1 VNLRKGIFSRF
12 SKRKDFSGLPKRK
25 ELNRVIKD
33 VFGFRPGNIFLY
45 NLALRHRSVAVK
57 INQRI
62 NVSNERLEY
71 LGDAVLGA
79 IVAEYLF
86 KKFPLKDEGFLTEMR
101 SKIVSREQ
109 LNKLVAKLGIEQFI
123 RVGKNQV
130 PKNLYG
136 DTFEALVG
144 AIYLDKGYQTCKK
157 VIINRIIKM
166 HYDIDE
172 LVSTH
177 INYKSLLLEWSQ
189 YEKNKVEFR
198 PSTIFLDNRV
208 KQYKVEIVIDGF
220 PYASAIDYTIR
231 GAEKLASAKT
241 WEMLE
246 ETVKE
251 FYSQKKGEV

>member
-1 VNLRKGIFSRF
+1 VNLRKGIFSGF
-12 SKRKDFSGLPKRK
+12 FKNK
-25 ELNRVIKD
+25 ELNRAIKNI
-33 VFGFRPGNIFLY
+33 FGFRPGNIFLY
-45 NLALRHRSVAVK
+45 NLAFCHRSAAVK
-57 INQRI
+57 INQKTRI
-62 NVSNERLEY
+62 SNERLEY

-109 LNKLVAKLGIEQFI
+109 LNKLITKLGVEHFI
-123 RVGKNQV
+123 RVGNEQM

-144 AIYLDKGYQTCKK
+144 AIYLDKGYLACKK
-157 VIINRIIKM
+157 AIINRVISV
-166 HYDIDE
+166 HYDINE
-172 LVSTH
+172 LIATR

-189 YEKNKVEFR
+189 CEKNKVEFCATTLFPENHIR
-198 PSTIFLDNRV
+198 
-208 KQYKVEIVIDGF
+208 QYQVEVVINGF
-220 PYASAIDYTIR
+220 HYASAIDYTIR
-231 GAEKLASAKT
+231 GAEKLAAAKT

-251 FYSQKKGEV
+251 FYSQKKGEG

>member
-1 VNLRKGIFSRF
+1 MNLRKGIFSGL
-12 SKRKDFSGLPKRK
+12 SKKR
-25 ELNRVIKD
+25 ELNRMIRNI
-33 VFGFRPGNIFLY
+33 FGFRPGNIFLY
-45 NLALRHRSVAVK
+45 NLALCHRSAGAK
-57 INQRI
+57 ISQRI
-62 NVSNERLEY
+62 KISNERLEY
-71 LGDAVLGA
+71 LGDAILGA

-101 SKIVSREQ
+101 SKIVNREQ
-109 LNKLVAKLGIEQFI
+109 LNKLIAKLGIERFI
-123 RVGKNQV
+123 RVGNDQV

-144 AIYLDKGYQTCKK
+144 AIYLDKGYLVCKE
-157 VIINRIIKM
+157 VIINRIIKTY
-166 HYDIDE
+166 YDIDE

-198 PSTIFLDNRV
+198 ASTLLNNHP
-208 KQYKVEIVIDGF
+208 KQYKVEIIIDDF
-220 PYASAIDYTIR
+220 QYASAIDYTIK
-231 GAEKLASAKT
+231 GAEKLAAAKT

-251 FYSQKKGEV
+251 FYSQKKTVE